1 MDHRLLIGNW
11 RCKLTDSARQRHRRR
26 LICLGLAS
34 AELELAMR
42 EFEYEAASSWLEVTR
57 AGEFVS
63 HVVGDYFRTTIVD
76 SGQPDLLEVRTPNG
90 LAVYRLTD
98 RDTLVV
104 AHVNLGESVFE
115 RERGRGGLVVATK
128 TPLRLWLS

>member
-11 RCKLTDSARQRHRRR
+11 RCKLTEAARQRHRQR

-63 HVVGDYFRTTIVD
+63 HVVGDYFRAAIVD
-76 SGQPDLLEVRTPNG
+76 TGQPDLLEVRTPHG
-90 LAVYRLTD
+90 VAVYRLTD
-98 RDTLVV
+98 PDTLVV
-104 AHVNLGESVFE
+104 TEVNLGELRFE
-115 RERGRGGLVVATK
+115 RERVRGLVGATK